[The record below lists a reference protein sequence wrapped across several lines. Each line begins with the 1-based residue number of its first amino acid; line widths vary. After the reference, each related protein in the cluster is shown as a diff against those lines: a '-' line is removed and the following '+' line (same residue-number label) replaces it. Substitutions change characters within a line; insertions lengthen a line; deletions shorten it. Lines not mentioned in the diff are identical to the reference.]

1 MSIAAKIHQ
10 LMSQSSWIREMFE
23 EGDRLKT
30 LHGTENVFDFSLG
43 NPNLPPPPKFNQVLK
58 EIVASCD
65 LEDHCYMPQAGY
77 PQVCRSIAEY
87 LSNEQGV
94 SVSAKEIFM
103 TCGAAGALNVI
114 LKALLDPDDEV
125 IVPTPCFVEYRFYAD
140 NHGGKV
146 KFVPTHADFSLDID
160 AIAAAITQKTKA
172 VLINSPNNPTGQVYS
187 RESLEVLATLLTTKS
202 QALKRTLYLI
212 CDEPYRKIVYENRKV
227 PSIFKVYKN
236 GIIVTSYSKDLSIPG
251 ERIGFAAINPKAE
264 FKADL
269 LSAMSLTH
277 RILGF
282 VNAPALMQRVVGCLQ
297 GLTVD
302 VAAYER
308 KRDLICSGLSEAG
321 YEFSMPC
328 GAFYLFP
335 RAPIKDD
342 VQFVSE
348 LHKERILVVPGS
360 GFNGP
365 GFFRIAFC
373 VDDKIIIN
381 AMPGFKRV
389 MARYS

>member
-1 MSIAAKIHQ
+1 
-10 LMSQSSWIREMFE
+10 
-23 EGDRLKT
+23 
-30 LHGTENVFDFSLG
+30 
-43 NPNLPPPPKFNQVLK
+43 
-58 EIVASCD
+58 
-65 LEDHCYMPQAGY
+65 
-77 PQVCRSIAEY
+77 
-87 LSNEQGV
+87 
-94 SVSAKEIFM
+94 
-103 TCGAAGALNVI
+103 
-114 LKALLDPDDEV
+114 
-125 IVPTPCFVEYRFYAD
+125 
-140 NHGGKV
+140 
-146 KFVPTHADFSLDID
+146 
-160 AIAAAITQKTKA
+160 
-172 VLINSPNNPTGQVYS
+172 
-187 RESLEVLATLLTTKS
+187 
-202 QALKRTLYLI
+202 
-212 CDEPYRKIVYENRKV
+212 
-227 PSIFKVYKN
+227 
-236 GIIVTSYSKDLSIPG
+236 
-251 ERIGFAAINPKAE
+251 
-264 FKADL
+264 
-269 LSAMSLTH
+269 MSLTH